1 MLMQTETA
9 GDETPECDSYVHIV
23 SGDETLRGGLVNAVR
38 EAGFGAVTFESADT
52 FLADSSSARR
62 GCLVLDTES
71 LELGD
76 SVAYAMLIAAAA
88 TMPLVLIVRQTGIPA
103 SVRALKAL
111 AVDFLITPVE
121 DRALVESV
129 ALACKQGTR
138 RSEAEVRL
146 AATRIRY
153 ASLTLRQKQVLA
165 LVTEGLMNKQVAAR
179 LGLTVI
185 TVKVHRA
192 TMMKKMRCRRLVELV
207 RAADTLT
214 VEAQLP
220 DTMQQRGYS
229 SPLVTDSPRA
239 AAH

>member
-9 GDETPECDSYVHIV
+9 GDENYESNPFVHVV
-23 SGDETLRGGLVNAVR
+23 SGDETLRSSLVNAIR
-38 EAGFGAVTFESADT
+38 DAGMGAVTFESANT
-52 FLADSSSARR
+52 FLSSSSSARR

-76 SVAYAMLIAAAA
+76 SAAYTTLIAAAA
-88 TMPLVLIVRQTGIPA
+88 TIPLVLIVRQTGIPA

-111 AVDFLITPVE
+111 AVDFLVTPVE
-121 DRALVESV
+121 DHALVESV
-129 ALACKQGTR
+129 ALACQKDSR
-138 RSEAEVRL
+138 RSESELRL
-146 AATRIRY
+146 AAMRIRY
-153 ASLTLRQKQVLA
+153 ASLTERQKQVLA

-192 TMMKKMRCRRLVELV
+192 TMMKKMHCRRLVELV

-214 VEAQLP
+214 VETKLP
-220 DTMQQRGYS
+220 QIMQRRDYS
-229 SPLVTDSPRA
+229 SPSTAESLCA
-239 AAH
+239 AAP

>member
-1 MLMQTETA
+1 MLMQTDTA
-9 GDETPECDSYVHIV
+9 GDENHECDPFVHIV
-23 SGDETLRGGLVNAVR
+23 SSDETLRVSFDSAIR
-38 EAGFGAVTFESADT
+38 DAGMGAVTFESADK
-52 FLADSSSARR
+52 FLSSSPSARR

-71 LELGD
+71 LELSD
-76 SVAYAMLIAAAA
+76 AAAYAALIAAAT

-121 DRALVESV
+121 DHALVESV
-129 ALACKQGTR
+129 ALACQKDSR
-138 RSEAEVRL
+138 RSESEIRL
-146 AATRIRY
+146 AAMRIRY
-153 ASLTLRQKQVLA
+153 ASLTLRQKQVLE

-214 VEAQLP
+214 TEIQSPQA
-220 DTMQQRGYS
+220 MQRRVYL
-229 SPLVTDSPRA
+229 SPSNAESLGA
-239 AAH
+239 AAP

>member
-1 MLMQTETA
+1 MLMQPETA
-9 GDETPECDSYVHIV
+9 GDENHEGDPFVHIV
-23 SGDETLRGGLVNAVR
+23 SGDETLRVGLVNVIR
-38 EAGFGAVTFESADT
+38 DAGMGAVTFESTDA
-52 FLADSSSARR
+52 FLSYSSSARR

-71 LELGD
+71 LELSD
-76 SVAYAMLIAAAA
+76 STAYATLIAAAA

-111 AVDFLITPVE
+111 AVDFLVTPIE
-121 DRALVESV
+121 NHALVESV
-129 ALACKQGTR
+129 ALACQKDSR
-138 RSEAEVRL
+138 RSESESRL
-146 AATRIRY
+146 AAMKIRY
-153 ASLTLRQKQVLA
+153 ASLTARQKQVLA

-214 VEAQLP
+214 VETQLP
-220 DTMQQRGYS
+220 QTMQGRSYL
-229 SPLVTDSPRA
+229 SPSNPGSLRA
-239 AAH
+239 AAP